1 MSKVCKAGLVLAVAI
16 ASGTCAL
23 TWSGRAEAAEPAAT
37 PTAEARAEAESLKK
51 VGNEAMLQLD
61 LAAALAAYEKAL
73 TLTPDDAALYYNV
86 GRVHQ
91 AREDYPAA
99 LDAFEAFARRASPEL
114 KERVPQ
120 LDEILRDTKSKVGVI
135 ALSCRVEDASVR
147 VQVSEKVSVTGCGP
161 RAKLVRVSVLRAGAT
176 FEVQAVGDQF
186 QPERVRAAPVGGGAP
201 FPVKLALLLKA
212 VSGTLHVETVPSGA
226 TVAVDGEARGNP
238 PLDLSLSAGDHVVTA
253 TRDGYDA
260 ASVPVVV
267 EAGKTRDVRI
277 ELQQKQPITSRWWFW
292 AGVGVL
298 VVGAATTV
306 SILIIQPE
314 RDPEAGSIAPGTIP
328 APLLRF

>member
-1 MSKVCKAGLVLAVAI
+1 MIKVCRASLVLAVAI
-16 ASGTCAL
+16 ASGASAL
-23 TWSGRAEAAEPAAT
+23 TWSARAEAAEPAAA
-37 PTAEARAEAESLKK
+37 PTSDARAEAESLKK

-61 LAAALAAYEKAL
+61 LAGALAAYEKAL

-91 AREDYPAA
+91 AREDFPAA

-120 LDEILRDTKSKVGVI
+120 LDEILKETKAKVGVI
-135 ALSCRVEDASVR
+135 SLSCRVEDASVR
-147 VQVSEKVSVTGCGP
+147 VQVGEKVSITGCGP
-161 RAKLVRVSVLRAGAT
+161 QPKAVRVSVARAGAT
-176 FEVQAVGDQF
+176 FEVHAVGERF
-186 QPERVRAAPVGGGAP
+186 QPESVRAAPVGGGAP

-212 VSGTLHVETVPSGA
+212 VSGTLHVDTVPSGA

-238 PLDLSLSAGDHVVTA
+238 PLDLSLAAGDHVVTA
-253 TRDGYDA
+253 QRDGYDT

-267 EAGKTRDVRI
+267 EAGKTRDLRI
-277 ELQQKQPITSRWWFW
+277 ELQQKQPLTSRWWFW

-298 VVGAATTV
+298 VVGAVTTV
-306 SILIIQPE
+306 SILVIQPE
-314 RDPEAGSIAPGTIP
+314 RDPEAGSIPPGTIP